1 MRTRL
6 TRSINLS
13 SLLPAV
19 VLFLTTTAWFHGV
32 ALADGPPSDRQPEL
46 PSPLEIRDY
55 HPINHMMAVEYAN
68 GRKFLYRVVKVN
80 RRSDCN
86 QVQIDPNSRIITII
100 TQASSNAYEYKL
112 EPLPVMTSEW
122 VAWNVR
128 PED

>member
-13 SLLPAV
+13 SLLLAV
-19 VLFLTTTAWFHGV
+19 VFSFSTAWFHGV
-32 ALADGPPSDRQPEL
+32 ALADDSPPDRQPEL
-46 PSPLEIRDY
+46 PSPLEIRGY

-80 RRSDCN
+80 QRSDCN
-86 QVQIDPNSRIITII
+86 QVQIDPNSRVITII

-122 VAWNVR
+122 VAWN
-128 PED
+128 E